1 MNDND
6 QLNNEHSNEDS
17 HPTDGASSQE
27 EVQEVVNPNF
37 KWYVVRIATGK
48 ENKFKDLLDERI
60 KREKMASFFGNILIP
75 TEDVVE
81 LRAGQKRKVK
91 RKFFP
96 GYALIQMEMD
106 DKSWHLVR
114 SIPDSLGFIGG
125 KSNHPLPITEAE
137 AQKVLN
143 RTVTKPESVQ
153 QTTVFRPGE
162 LIRVTDGA
170 FADFNGVVEEVNQ
183 EKGRLVV
190 SVLIFGRSTPV
201 ELEFSQVEKVS

>member
-1 MNDND
+1 MTEENKEE
-6 QLNNEHSNEDS
+6 LNHDVSENSSDDMIPED
-17 HPTDGASSQE
+17 ASPVE
-27 EVQEVVNPNF
+27 DNPNF

-48 ENKFKDLLDERI
+48 ENKFKELLDERI
-60 KREKMASFFGNILIP
+60 KREHMASYFGQVLIP

-81 LRAGQKRKVK
+81 LRAGQKRQVK

-96 GYALIQMEMD
+96 GYALIRMEMD

-125 KSNHPLPITEAE
+125 KSNHPQPISDAE

-143 RTVTKPESVQ
+143 RTETKAEAVQ
-153 QTTVFRPGE
+153 QTAVFRPGE
-162 LIRVTDGA
+162 MIQVTDGA
-170 FADFNGVVEEVNQ
+170 FADFNGVVEEVNT
-183 EKGRLVV
+183 EKSRLVV

-201 ELEFSQVEKVS
+201 ELEFSQVEKGS

>member
-1 MNDND
+1 MTEENKKE
-6 QLNNEHSNEDS
+6 LNHDVSENSSDDMIPED
-17 HPTDGASSQE
+17 ASPVE
-27 EVQEVVNPNF
+27 DNPNF

-48 ENKFKDLLDERI
+48 ENKFKELLDERI
-60 KREKMASFFGNILIP
+60 KREQMASYFGQVLIP

-81 LRAGQKRKVK
+81 LRAGQKRQVK

-96 GYALIQMEMD
+96 GYALIRMEMD

-125 KSNHPLPITEAE
+125 KSNHPQPISDAE

-143 RTVTKPESVQ
+143 RTETKAEAVQ
-153 QTTVFRPGE
+153 QTAVFRPGE
-162 LIRVTDGA
+162 MIRVTDGA
-170 FADFNGVVEEVNQ
+170 FADFNGVVEEVNT
-183 EKGRLVV
+183 EKSRLVV

-201 ELEFSQVEKVS
+201 ELEFSQVEKGS

>member
-1 MNDND
+1 MMIENNDDIQDIDSTSPDSTD
-6 QLNNEHSNEDS
+6 QQLPD
-17 HPTDGASSQE
+17 D
-27 EVQEVVNPNF
+27 NPNF

-48 ENKFKDLLDERI
+48 ENKFKELLDERI
-60 KREKMASFFGNILIP
+60 KREQMEAFFGQVLIP

-81 LRAGQKRKVK
+81 LRSGQKRHVK

-96 GYALIQMEMD
+96 GYALIRMEMD

-125 KSNHPLPITEAE
+125 KSNHPQPISDAE

-143 RTVTKPESVQ
+143 RTEKKPEAVQ
-153 QTTVFRPGE
+153 QTAVFRPGE
-162 LIRVTDGA
+162 MIRVTDGA
-170 FADFNGVVEEVNQ
+170 FADFNGVVEEVNL
-183 EKGRLVV
+183 EKSRLVV

-201 ELEFSQVEKVS
+201 ELEFSQVEKGS

>member
-6 QLNNEHSNEDS
+6 QLNNEHTNEES
-17 HPTDGASSQE
+17 HPADDVSSQE
-27 EVQEVVNPNF
+27 EAQLKYVNPNF

-96 GYALIQMEMD
+96 GYAL
-106 DKSWHLVR
+106 S
-114 SIPDSLGFIGG
+114 S
-125 KSNHPLPITEAE
+125 
-137 AQKVLN
+137 
-143 RTVTKPESVQ
+143 
-153 QTTVFRPGE
+153 
-162 LIRVTDGA
+162 DG
-170 FADFNGVVEEVNQ
+170 DG
-183 EKGRLVV
+183 
-190 SVLIFGRSTPV
+190 
-201 ELEFSQVEKVS
+201 

>member
-1 MNDND
+1 MTDNNQDISQDIPNNDSG
-6 QLNNEHSNEDS
+6 ESISEGVGS
-17 HPTDGASSQE
+17 TDE
-27 EVQEVVNPNF
+27 NPNF

-48 ENKFKDLLDERI
+48 ENKFKELLDERI
-60 KREKMASFFGNILIP
+60 KREQMASYFGQVLIP

-81 LRAGQKRKVK
+81 LRSGQKRQVK

-96 GYALIQMEMD
+96 GYALIRMEMD

-125 KSNHPLPITEAE
+125 KSNHPQPISDAE

-143 RTVTKPESVQ
+143 RTETKAKTVQ

-162 LIRVTDGA
+162 MIRVTDGA
-170 FADFNGVVEEVNQ
+170 FADFNGVVEEVNT
-183 EKGRLVV
+183 EKNRLVV

-201 ELEFSQVEKVS
+201 ELEFSQVEKGS